1 MNIKISRENSL
12 HTPFQRNTLLLFT
25 FGTIEQGHVKKVY
38 DFSVRLDSD
47 YLLNFKPLDL
57 NTSLTSCFFFSM
69 CLGVAFFLCLGV
81 ALHTE
86 VRYRQ
91 CGTAPLHLDL

>member
-1 MNIKISRENSL
+1 MIIRVSRANSL
-12 HTPFQRNTLLLFT
+12 NARFQRNTLLLFT

-38 DFSVRLDSD
+38 DLSVRLDSN

-57 NTSLTSCFFFSM
+57 NTSLTSCFCFSM
-69 CLGVAFFLCLGV
+69 CLGVAFFLCLAV

-86 VRYRQ
+86 VRYRH
-91 CGTAPLHLDL
+91 CGTAPLHRDL